1 MEYPLRKTPLI
12 YNLSFIFLYLIVGKS
27 FKKYMKH
34 LAYFSLII
42 ILTSSCISNKR
53 ITYLQNLPGNEEI
66 ELDEFIPY
74 ANVDYKYIL
83 QPFDIVDIDFAS
95 SDSELTEAFEFQ
107 GSRNMRGGGMMG
119 GAGGGGDMFFFT
131 GYTINEQGFI
141 ELPKLGKIK
150 IASLTEEEAKDKVQ
164 VAINEYFKEDVFVK
178 LRMAGIRYTTLGEFG
193 SSGTN
198 VILRNRATI
207 FDALAASGESN
218 ILAKRNRLF
227 IIRQY
232 DGGTKIHQINLH
244 DRALL
249 ASPYF
254 FIQNNDILY
263 LEPMKIRQFGNA
275 DNLTSSLQLFGTF
288 LASGLLIFGL
298 LGGSF

>member
-1 MEYPLRKTPLI
+1 M
-12 YNLSFIFLYLIVGKS
+12 KS
-27 FKKYMKH
+27 T
-34 LAYFSLII
+34 AYFFLIL
-42 ILTSSCISNKR
+42 ILLSSCISNKR

-66 ELDEFIPY
+66 GLDEFIPY

-83 QPFDIVDIDFAS
+83 QAFDIVDIDFAS

-107 GSRNMRGGGMMG
+107 GSRNMRGGGIMG

-131 GYTINEQGFI
+131 GYTIDEQGFI

-178 LRMAGIRYTTLGEFG
+178 LRVAGIRYTTLGEFG
-193 SSGTN
+193 SSGTK

-263 LEPMKIRQFGNA
+263 LEPMKIRQLGNS
-275 DNLTSSLQLFGTF
+275 DNLASGLQLFGTF

-298 LGGSF
+298 LRGNF